1 MYLLIILTVVTIAG
15 VIIATNLHWSSN
27 WELPVWLVTGMS
39 GLTVF
44 TMLITLGVSHLTADS
59 TIAQYEIIKETIEAS
74 RVEEMSELE
83 RATLTQK
90 IIEVNQ
96 EIAGY
101 KYWNET
107 SWDIFTP
114 DQLTELEY
122 LK

>member
-1 MYLLIILTVVTIAG
+1 MYLLIFLS
-15 VIIATNLHWSSN
+15 IATIIGVVIGLNLDWLSTCDTA
-27 WELPVWLVTGMS
+27 VWISTFIS
-39 GLTVF
+39 GLLTII
-44 TMLITLGVSHLTADS
+44 MLVILAINHWTADS
-59 TIAQYEIIKETIEAS
+59 TIAQYEIIKDTIETA
-74 RVEEMSELE
+74 RNEDLSELE

-96 EIAGY
+96 EIARY

-114 DQLTELEY
+114 DRLTELEY

>member
-1 MYLLIILTVVTIAG
+1 MYLLIILTIVTIVG
-15 VIIATNLHWSSN
+15 VIIGLNLDWMSD
-27 WELPVWLVTGMS
+27 WDAPVWIITALSGMVTIIMLVI
-39 GLTVF
+39 LA
-44 TMLITLGVSHLTADS
+44 INHWTADS

-114 DQLTELEY
+114 DQLTKLEY